1 MRAKL
6 VCVVLCWL
14 ILSCGQRKV
23 SLSGDEPLE
32 VTDFIGSFEPVKL
45 PYMLT
50 DTSLARKPSDSM
62 LISAK
67 VFSQFIP
74 DSIYKDDFPRNA
86 KLRFYALGRSAV
98 EDGET
103 YLFVKIMA
111 VGKTVGYLLCFD
123 KDAVFKAGMPLIYS
137 TGDKTVIQE
146 GGMDRRYTVVRN
158 RSRKKPDGS
167 LIYNKSVYVYNSAGV
182 FTLILTES
190 NETVMEKEVYNP
202 IDTLKREFSQSGNY
216 VRDKRNFVTI
226 RDGSKVGQLLVF
238 MHMEKNDGECIGEL
252 KGELDLV
259 KPNLAQYRKA
269 DDHCVLEFSFTNASV
284 TVRELEACGN
294 HRGIKCVFD
303 GSFPRKKEPRKTV
316 AKPGKKVNKH

>member
-1 MRAKL
+1 MRTRL
-6 VCVVLCWL
+6 VWL
-14 ILSCGQRKV
+14 ISCWIFFSCGQKKV

-32 VTDFIGSFEPVKL
+32 ADDFIGSFQPVKL

-50 DTSLARKPSDSM
+50 DTSLARKPSDSI

-67 VFSQFIP
+67 VFGQFIP

-86 KLRFYALGRSAV
+86 KLKYYALGSTSV

-103 YLFVKIMA
+103 YLFVKITT
-111 VGKTVGYLLCFD
+111 VGKSVGYLLCFD
-123 KDAVFKAGMPLIYS
+123 KEAVFKAGMPLIYS
-137 TGDKTVIQE
+137 TGDKSVQQE
-146 GGMDRRYTVVRN
+146 GGMDRRYTVIRN
-158 RSRKKPDGS
+158 RTRKKPDGAQ
-167 LIYNKSVYVYNSAGV
+167 IYNKSVYVYNSAGV

-190 NETVMEKEVYNP
+190 NEAVQEKEVYNP

-216 VRDKRNFVTI
+216 VRDKRNFVSI
-226 RDGSKVGQLLVF
+226 RDGSRTGQLLVF

-269 DDHCVLEFSFTNASV
+269 DDHCVLEFSFGNNAV

-303 GSFPRKKEPRKTV
+303 GSFPRKKDPRKATV
-316 AKPGKKVNKH
+316 KTGKKASKK